1 MVALG
6 VHCALLMMLAPKA
19 VISLQAAGR
28 KRPRVEIPLADV
40 PQSLEAIASEL
51 GKKMDA
57 RLSELS
63 SDVAMLN
70 EQVTRLSTFTRKEDS
85 ANGVLTAM
93 KVGSGGYTVE
103 WWETGPQWENKIDVH
118 WGNDGETMTL
128 EFIDPKA
135 NRNGSVS
142 GPWRGM
148 KRAFSGVI
156 PFAKR
161 LDEIRLRV
169 TSKFTRAECNDL
181 IKEIQSNPPD
191 GYLQGPN
198 WMNVFLNDKMD
209 AAFELIRQHGGTV
222 TSLSS

>member
-118 WGNDGETMTL
+118 W
-128 EFIDPKA
+128 
-135 NRNGSVS
+135 
-142 GPWRGM
+142 
-148 KRAFSGVI
+148 
-156 PFAKR
+156 
-161 LDEIRLRV
+161 
-169 TSKFTRAECNDL
+169 
-181 IKEIQSNPPD
+181 
-191 GYLQGPN
+191 
-198 WMNVFLNDKMD
+198 
-209 AAFELIRQHGGTV
+209 
-222 TSLSS
+222 